1 MYFKFVCF
9 IPDETRRIAGQNYK
23 ERVAHHDEN
32 QQSDQTRTKKSFHI
46 GVSLL
51 HRRLVLLLK
60 PHERISAVKVH
71 FGAVL
76 AEGLGELQLRRAT
89 LRVEKEALVATLEVL
104 IAALD
109 AHKREGPK
117 LQKEY

>member
-1 MYFKFVCF
+1 MNVSFL
-9 IPDETRRIAGQNYK
+9 RRG
-23 ERVAHHDEN
+23 
-32 QQSDQTRTKKSFHI
+32 
-46 GVSLL
+46 
-51 HRRLVLLLK
+51 LVLLLE